1 MLKLKLQ
8 YFGHLMQRADSFEK
22 TLMLGKI
29 EGRRRGGHNRG
40 WDGWMASPTWWT
52 WVWVG
57 SSSWWWTGRPG
68 MLRSMGLQR
77 IGHDWATELN
87 WTESDL
93 THKVIYKN
101 QHESTYFSSKD
112 TGLERM
118 LWINMLIY
126 WIVKLLSAKTVSV
139 IILALIVVGT
149 WPWTNLSGNKWI
161 LNQVDCLC

>member
-1 MLKLKLQ
+1 MLKLTTWCEEPTHWKRPRCWERLQ
-8 YFGHLMQRADSFEK
+8 AG
-22 TLMLGKI
+22 G
-29 EGRRRGGHNRG
+29 EGDNRG
-40 WDGWMASPTWWT
+40 WDGWMASPTQWT

-68 MLRSMGLQR
+68 VLQSMGLQR
-77 IGHDWATELN
+77 ISHDWATELD

-93 THKVIYKN
+93 THKVIHKN
-101 QHESTYFSSKD
+101 QHESTHFSSKD

-139 IILALIVVGT
+139 IILALVVVGT
-149 WPWTNLSGNKWI
+149 CPWTNLSGNKWI